1 MYIFALVF
9 ILCMSYICGRK
20 AVPAPSRRMG
30 GPLRK
35 HTPHLKPTTMK
46 TTAITHTGGTPSET
60 APPRAG
66 TGRARMGVVAPAAAA
81 LRGAWDRAAGSGGRR
96 YRCSAH
102 GWPCCAIVGGCGEK
116 RAAGY
121 GGIGR
126 FGAAPRKEE
135 MGCPPRTGRV
145 PGCAEGKWGAGE
157 GERAE
162 RMRRRAIAGLRYCG
176 GLRSVCGVCGGL
188 CGQGCAFSRH
198 FAMWLAMRCRP
209 VRSQESK
216 RAGSELSMSSTAT
229 TSPLTMTGT
238 TISDFE
244 AALQAM

>member
-20 AVPAPSRRMG
+20 AVSPSRRMG

-116 RAAGY
+116 WGCGLRRNRAF
-121 GGIGR
+121 R
-126 FGAAPRKEE
+126 
-135 MGCPPRTGRV
+135 
-145 PGCAEGKWGAGE
+145 GCAEKRKMGLRGMKRECWGLRRRKRGSRR
-157 GERAE
+157 GERWMVWLLPGGMVTGCTK
-162 RMRRRAIAGLRYCG
+162 MRGRTALTDA
-176 GLRSVCGVCGGL
+176 
-188 CGQGCAFSRH
+188 QTH
-198 FAMWLAMRCRP
+198 
-209 VRSQESK
+209 K
-216 RAGSELSMSSTAT
+216 R
-229 TSPLTMTGT
+229 
-238 TISDFE
+238 
-244 AALQAM
+244 